1 MISRMVMT
9 ATQRGFTMLELLVV
23 VGILV
28 IISGSVLL
36 SFSGGGNA
44 GIRGDTLSTVANQQ
58 MQVLRNALLA
68 YRTDVGAL
76 PDTSESPVNIKFL
89 IKQQGAKDW
98 SSEYKT
104 GWRGPYLSTQNI
116 AYVDVGD
123 MWQADGDHGPH
134 FVKDGQKRYQMALAD
149 PYESG
154 AVQPI
159 SVSSD
164 GDSAL
169 DSSAKQRL
177 YAKCSEN
184 ITTNN
189 ACVLDWHVARPE
201 ESLPDNEPAPPRR
214 INIGRPYALFD
225 LDTLQE
231 ARIVGF
237 GADGIFNSADLVE
250 DYRNQAGLEPEDTFE
265 CRDLADFFRQSANN
279 DDLILCL
286 L

>member
-9 ATQRGFTMLELLVV
+9 AKPRGFTILELLVV
-23 VGILV
+23 VGILAIV
-28 IISGSVLL
+28 GGSVIT
-36 SFSGGGNA
+36 FYGGGNA

-58 MQVLRNALLA
+58 MQALRNALLA

-76 PDTSESPVNIKFL
+76 PDTSESPVNINFL
-89 IKQQGAKDW
+89 IKPQGAKNW
-98 SSEYKT
+98 SPDYKT

-164 GDSAL
+164 GDSELNSA
-169 DSSAKQRL
+169 AKQRL
-177 YAKCSEN
+177 NAKCTEN
-184 ITTNN
+184 ITSNN
-189 ACVLDWHVARPE
+189 ACVLDWHTAPGVAPDE
-201 ESLPDNEPAPPRR
+201 ESSAS
-214 INIGRPYALFD
+214 NIEKNGRPYALFD

-231 ARIVGF
+231 ARIMGF

-250 DYRNQAGLEPEDTFE
+250 DYRDQAGLEPEDTFE
-265 CRDLADFFRQSANN
+265 CRDLADFLRQSANN

>member
-9 ATQRGFTMLELLVV
+9 AKQRGFTILELLVV
-23 VGILV
+23 VGILAIV
-28 IISGSVLL
+28 GGSVIT
-36 SFSGGGNA
+36 FYGGGNV

-68 YRTDVGAL
+68 YRTDIGGL
-76 PDTSESPVNIKFL
+76 PGSASQPVMITSPVDISFL
-89 IKQQGAKDW
+89 IQKRAVVNISNGINDW
-98 SSEYKT
+98 SPDYET

-159 SVSSD
+159 SVSND
-164 GDSAL
+164 GDSDL

-177 YAKCSEN
+177 YTKCSEN
-184 ITTNN
+184 ITSNN
-189 ACVLDWHVARPE
+189 ACLLDR
-201 ESLPDNEPAPPRR
+201 
-214 INIGRPYALFD
+214 
-225 LDTLQE
+225 
-231 ARIVGF
+231 
-237 GADGIFNSADLVE
+237 
-250 DYRNQAGLEPEDTFE
+250 
-265 CRDLADFFRQSANN
+265 
-279 DDLILCL
+279 
-286 L
+286 